1 MTCFELCVWLSI
13 NVMIADKDSLTYKKI
28 FIFWV
33 PLAATWL
40 MMATEGPFLA
50 AVIARLSDPKY
61 NLAAYGVAFSFAVL
75 LEAPIIMIMSASTAL
90 VKDKDSYLK
99 LRNFTFVANGIITLV
114 MILFVIPPVFFFI
127 TQSLIGLPDA
137 VARLTHQ
144 ACLILLPW
152 PGAIGYRRFY
162 QGILIRSNRTRRVAY
177 GTVIRITSMIIVAS
191 PCYLFF
197 DLEGAIVGATGL
209 VCGVTAEAVASRLMA
224 AGSVEQLLN
233 ASPVQNATPLSYG
246 SITKFYY
253 PLALTSVLALGVH
266 PMVTFFMGQSRMPI
280 ESLAVL
286 PVVNSLVFVFRSMG
300 LSFQEVGIALMGERN
315 QNFAVLR
322 NYTILLG
329 ITVTVVLSVVTF
341 TPLSVVW
348 FQKISGLS
356 MELTLFAR
364 APAQILTLMPALSV
378 LISFQRS
385 IMVNSKKTTPITIAT
400 AIEVLGIVVVLY
412 LATQVFGAI
421 GAIGAAASLM
431 LGRLLANSYLFR
443 SCAKALK
450 NI

>member
-1 MTCFELCVWLSI
+1 MTCFVLYVWLSI

-40 MMATEGPFLA
+40 MMATEGPFTA
-50 AVIARLSDPKY
+50 AVIARLSDPMY
-61 NLAAYGVAFSFAVL
+61 NLAAYGVAFSFAIL

-127 TQSLIGLPDA
+127 TQSLIDLPDV

-144 ACLILLPW
+144 ACLIFLPW

-177 GTVIRITSMIIVAS
+177 GTVIRITSMIMVAS
-191 PCYLFF
+191 TCYLFF
-197 DLEGAIVGATGL
+197 DLEGAIVGAIGL

-233 ASPVQNATPLSYG
+233 APPVQISPPLSYG

-315 QNFAVLR
+315 QNFTVLR

-329 ITVTVVLSVVTF
+329 IAVTVVLSVVTF

-356 MELTLFAR
+356 LELTFFAR

-400 AIEVLGIVVVLY
+400 AIEVLGIMAVLY
-412 LATQVFGAI
+412 LATQVFGVI
-421 GAIGAAASLM
+421 GAVGAATSLM
-431 LGRLLANSYLFR
+431 LGRLIANSYLFH
-443 SCAKALK
+443 SCAKTLK
-450 NI
+450 NT